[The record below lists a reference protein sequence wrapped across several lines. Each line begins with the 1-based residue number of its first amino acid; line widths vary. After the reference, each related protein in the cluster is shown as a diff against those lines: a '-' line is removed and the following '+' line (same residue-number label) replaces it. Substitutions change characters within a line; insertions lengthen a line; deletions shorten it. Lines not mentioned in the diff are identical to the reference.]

1 MNLLNNAF
9 KYTPDRGSII
19 LETRCR
25 KAFTSLY
32 KNSYTV
38 GESTNDVFSIIV
50 SDTGVGISRE
60 SISSVFERFY
70 KVNTVNADSHL
81 GTGIGLALVKSLV
94 LLQKG
99 TISIHSEREKG
110 TDMIVYLPLDS
121 SIFNETDF
129 MKQKETTQKLS
140 WKLQTKKP
148 CLSILKIW
156 EANSCPQTRKN
167 IDYRR

>member
-1 MNLLNNAF
+1 MTSSTMHGSEISTSRYYADESMPTDVYIDKNIVEKIVMNLLNNAF

-38 GESTNDVFSIIV
+38 GESTNDVFSILV

-81 GTGIGLALVKSLV
+81 GTGIGLALDKELGIV
-94 LLQKG
+94 
-99 TISIHSEREKG
+99 TERN
-110 TDMIVYLPLDS
+110 YLH
-121 SIFNETDF
+121 
-129 MKQKETTQKLS
+129 
-140 WKLQTKKP
+140 
-148 CLSILKIW
+148 
-156 EANSCPQTRKN
+156 PQ
-167 IDYRR
+167 

>member
-1 MNLLNNAF
+1 MTSSTMHGNEISNFQILCDDSMPTDVYIDKNIVEKIVMNLLNNAF

-38 GESTNDVFSIIV
+38 GRKHERCLSPSSSVIP
-50 SDTGVGISRE
+50 GVGISQR
-60 SISSVFERFY
+60 VHKQCFRKRFY

-81 GTGIGLALVKSLV
+81 GTGIGPGTCKELGYCYRS
-94 LLQKG
+94 KG

-110 TDMIVYLPLDS
+110 TDTMYTYRLTAVS
-121 SIFNETDF
+121 ST
-129 MKQKETTQKLS
+129 KLIS
-140 WKLQTKKP
+140 
-148 CLSILKIW
+148 
-156 EANSCPQTRKN
+156 
-167 IDYRR
+167 